1 MANNVVFNMTICIM
15 GALIMLIHIVNILIK
30 KDRRKDQNALLVF
43 VAFTGFHFL
52 VYLVYTIMK
61 MYYTSDAFIK
71 FFYTTFYIFNNIEVV
86 LLVIYTLNYI
96 YLPKK
101 ARSRIATFSTLLFL
115 VFIIL
120 DIINIFTGIF
130 FTARDG
136 EYLRSKTMIISQ
148 GYQFIMFVI
157 IFFVTVFNKKLNL
170 REKVAFSIYCTLPLV
185 AILLQ
190 NAFKGYAIAYASIII
205 SVEVLFFFV
214 DVEKNIELQKEEE
227 KNKEIQ
233 IKMMLSQIQPHFIY
247 NSLSS
252 ISTLIT
258 IDPQKAQSALDGFA
272 DYLRRNLS
280 SITETR
286 LIPFENELNHIKTYL
301 LLEKIRFNNRIN
313 IVYDIKTTDF
323 DVPPLTI
330 QPIVENAIKHGILKK
345 LEGGT
350 VTIKTYEDDFSNV
363 IEIIDDG
370 VGFDMNDVDFT
381 KNEHFGINNI
391 KYRIDKS
398 AHGTIDIESEINKG
412 TRVTVKFS
420 K

>member
-1 MANNVVFNMTICIM
+1 M
-15 GALIMLIHIVNILIK
+15 
-30 KDRRKDQNALLVF
+30 
-43 VAFTGFHFL
+43 
-52 VYLVYTIMK
+52 
-61 MYYTSDAFIK
+61 
-71 FFYTTFYIFNNIEVV
+71 
-86 LLVIYTLNYI
+86 
-96 YLPKK
+96 
-101 ARSRIATFSTLLFL
+101 
-115 VFIIL
+115 
-120 DIINIFTGIF
+120 
-130 FTARDG
+130 
-136 EYLRSKTMIISQ
+136 
-148 GYQFIMFVI
+148 I

-170 REKVAFSIYCTLPLV
+170 REKIAFSIYCTLPLV

-412 TRVTVKFS
+412 TKVTVKFS

>member
-1 MANNVVFNMTICIM
+1 MANNVVFNMAICIM
-15 GALIMLIHIVNILIK
+15 GTLIMLIHIVNILIK

-43 VAFTGFHFL
+43 IAFTAFHFL
-52 VYLVYTIMK
+52 FYLVYTLIRVN
-61 MYYTSDAFIK
+61 YTSDAFVK
-71 FFYTTFYIFNNIEVV
+71 SFYTAFYIFNNTEVV

-101 ARSRIATFSTLLFL
+101 ARSRIATFSTLLFIIF
-115 VFIIL
+115 VIL

-157 IFFVTVFNKKLNL
+157 IFFVTVLNKKLNL
-170 REKVAFSIYCTLPLV
+170 REKIAFSIYCTLPLV
-185 AILLQ
+185 AVLLQ

-214 DVEKNIELQKEEE
+214 NVEKNIELQKEEE
-227 KNKEIQ
+227 KNKEMQ

-258 IDPQKAQSALDGFA
+258 IDPQKAQSALDGFS

-280 SITETR
+280 SLTETR
-286 LIPFENELNHIKTYL
+286 LIPFENELKHIKTYL

-313 IVYDIKTTDF
+313 VVYDIKATDF

-350 VTIKTYEDDFSNV
+350 VTIRTYEDDFNHV

-412 TRVTVKFS
+412 TKVTVKFS